1 MEGRKKR
8 GEERKERK
16 RKEGRNH
23 LKIKQN
29 LIQGFRYKSD
39 RRA

>member
-1 MEGRKKR
+1 MEGRKEER
-8 GEERKERK
+8 GEERKEIK

-29 LIQGFRYKSD
+29 LIQQFRYK
-39 RRA
+39 